1 MASYLKKVMLKVG
14 PYISH
19 DGEVIV
25 TADRLRHWARE
36 HQRLCDANQVVPVDY
51 DHPDDVSKANPISMS
66 AYQRK
71 RRGAATTVGR
81 MREFNLHE
89 SGNAAEVVLSF
100 SDKKAAEK
108 AEGNDVFLSPVIK
121 DFWMDGHGNQYRDVI
136 THMDLVVHPVDYSQ
150 EPFEKVGSGSSQMAL
165 RLSLDVGQPKYYRLS
180 ASPDQEGTMDE
191 DELKEMLDVS
201 DDEVGT
207 GEDGGAAE
215 DEVVEDEET
224 VDTTEMSADP
234 ENAGFDAGSQILA
247 DLESAGIVAPQ
258 GVDPLSDPL
267 GFLSQ
272 LSAALRQ
279 KALSEGGAPAQEM
292 GMDEG
297 VDPAAEDGEEIDTE
311 DLTTTQPQF
320 ATMSLQR
327 RLSAMETENARLR
340 NSVVSEKKKHLVGR
354 VARLL
359 KDGRCTPEEADRM
372 TATVRSTRMSL
383 DGDGELASGDILT
396 FIKSRESIPKN
407 AVVPLGQR
415 LSLDGVHATNQPAV
429 VEDGGPVTA
438 DQAKKQNDKL
448 AERHPHMYR
457 NK

>member
-1 MASYLKKVMLKVG
+1 
-14 PYISH
+14 
-19 DGEVIV
+19 
-25 TADRLRHWARE
+25 
-36 HQRLCDANQVVPVDY
+36 
-51 DHPDDVSKANPISMS
+51 
-66 AYQRK
+66 
-71 RRGAATTVGR
+71 
-81 MREFNLHE
+81 
-89 SGNAAEVVLSF
+89 
-100 SDKKAAEK
+100 
-108 AEGNDVFLSPVIK
+108 
-121 DFWMDGHGNQYRDVI
+121 
-136 THMDLVVHPVDYSQ
+136 
-150 EPFEKVGSGSSQMAL
+150 
-165 RLSLDVGQPKYYRLS
+165 
-180 ASPDQEGTMDE
+180 MDE

-215 DEVVEDEET
+215 DEVVEDEEA
-224 VDTTEMSADP
+224 VDATEMSADP

-297 VDPAAEDGEEIDTE
+297 VDPAPEDGEEIDTE

-340 NSVVSEKKKHLVGR
+340 NSVVSEKKKQLIGR
-354 VARLL
+354 LSGLL
-359 KDGRCTPEEADRM
+359 KDGRCTPEECERL

-383 DGDGELASGDILT
+383 DGSGNLDSGDILT
-396 FIKSRESIPKN
+396 FVKSRESIPKN
-407 AVVPLGQR
+407 AVLPVGQR
-415 LSLDGVHATNQPAV
+415 LSLDGVHATNQPPV

-457 NK
+457 SK